1 MDEGRLPAHMEV
13 GGLVRRINAQ
23 GGFATV
29 IRKGE
34 PDAGT
39 ILLVL
44 TENGANLRVYER
56 MPQVDGKRK
65 WLLSKS
71 QDVDL
76 KEEINEYLSRRS
88 IQDRDLWI
96 VELDIPDG
104 ERFIPES

>member
-1 MDEGRLPAHMEV
+1 MDEVRLPAHMEV